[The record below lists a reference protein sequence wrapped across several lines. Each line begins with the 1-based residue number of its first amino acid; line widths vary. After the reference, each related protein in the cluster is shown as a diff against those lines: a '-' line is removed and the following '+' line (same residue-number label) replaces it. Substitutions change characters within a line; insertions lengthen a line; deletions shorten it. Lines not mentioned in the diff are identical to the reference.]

1 MDTNKPDRLKRL
13 ISGSAL
19 ALFSAITFALNMVL
33 AGMSYQHG
41 ANIHALNLS
50 RAMLFLAALCCI
62 LLITRTPAR
71 LAPRTRNLSILL
83 GLLLCTEMYVLL
95 GAIKTI
101 PVALAVLIFYTYPL
115 IIAVYGW
122 LTGVERFNI
131 VSMILLLAGFGG
143 LLFVLLSASV
153 APDIQGISFS
163 LGAAFVM
170 AAMLVVSDKAL
181 KSSNNHVVLFYA
193 LSTVVTGI
201 VFSIVMINP
210 VTLEWP
216 IGKLGW
222 IVFSASSFFY
232 VAATFALFMAVNLV
246 GPLRTA
252 IIDNTSPVWAI
263 LFGYLLLNQILTIRQ
278 LMGALVVISAVMLL
292 QFMKRN

>member
-1 MDTNKPDRLKRL
+1 
-13 ISGSAL
+13 
-19 ALFSAITFALNMVL
+19 MVF

-50 RAMLFLAALCCI
+50 RAALFLTVLLCI
-62 LLITRTPAR
+62 LLVTRIPIR
-71 LAPRTRNLSILL
+71 LAPRTRNLSIVM
-83 GLLLCTEMYVLL
+83 GLLLSSEMYVLL

-122 LTGVERFNI
+122 LSGAEKFNMI
-131 VSMILLLAGFGG
+131 SLILLLTGFGG
-143 LLFVLLSASV
+143 LLFVLVSAP
-153 APDIQGISFS
+153 ATPHIQGLLFS
-163 LGAAFVM
+163 LSAAFVM
-170 AAMLVVSDKAL
+170 AAMLLVSDKAL
-181 KSSNNHVVLFYA
+181 KYSNNHVVLFYA
-193 LSTVVTGI
+193 LATVVTGI
-201 VFSIVMINP
+201 VFSIVTINA

-216 IGKLGW
+216 TDNLGW

-232 VAATFALFMAVNLV
+232 VTATFALFMAVNPV

-263 LFGYLLLNQILTIRQ
+263 LFGYLLLNQTLTIRQ
-278 LMGALVVISAVMLL
+278 LVGAMVVISAVMLL